1 MKKLKL
7 VFRFFNTIKFLKVT
21 QLIYRLKY
29 TLLPKRYYKPQP
41 FRLRAINRRIHFQA
55 LYDQKIFENNK
66 FVFLNKQHFFS
77 GWNDENMEKLWLYN
91 LHYFDDLHSSNS
103 LARTDCHETLLENWI
118 KENSPAQGNGWE
130 PYPISLR
137 ASNWIKWFLSINKSK
152 KEWDYSLYEQ
162 ILFLDHNLEYH
173 LLGNHLFANAKAL
186 IFSGCYFD
194 GKVADNWL
202 SKGLRILDK
211 QITEQILP
219 DGGNFELT
227 PMYHNTILADM
238 LDLYQL
244 SLVYPDCI
252 PSRTSKYWKGL
263 VTKMLSWADSMAH
276 PDGDVS
282 FFNDSAIGIA
292 PKLSTLRKYALEL
305 EIELPSTN
313 QNRITHLQD
322 SGYVVIQDD
331 INKLIIDVAKVGPD
345 YIPGHAHAD
354 TLSFELSIEGHRVF
368 VNSGTSVY
376 GLGEERLRQ
385 RKTESH
391 NTVTVD
397 GVDSSEVWSGFRVA
411 KRAYPSTPIINETD
425 KKVFVECS
433 HNGYMR
439 LPGKVTHT
447 RQWQIERNVIVIKD
461 KLSGRFNSA
470 QAHYHFHP
478 DIVLEECG
486 PSGSIVFTLP
496 TGAQYSISVMGGD
509 LTVVDSTWHPE
520 FGLSIPNKK
529 LILNFEKD
537 DVKFVLKRA

>member
-7 VFRFFNTIKFLKVT
+7 VFRLFNTIKFLKVT
-21 QLIYRLKY
+21 QLIYRFKY
-29 TLLPKRYYKPQP
+29 TLLPKRYYKPQT
-41 FRLRAINRRIHFQA
+41 FRMRVINGKINFHA

-66 FVFLNKQHFFS
+66 FIFLNKQHFFS
-77 GWNDENMEKLWLYN
+77 GWNDESMEKLWLYN

-103 LARTDCHETLLENWI
+103 LDRTDCHETLLEKWI
-118 KENSPAQGNGWE
+118 KENSPTQGNGWE
-130 PYPISLR
+130 PYTISLR
-137 ASNWIKWFLSINKSK
+137 AVNWIKWFLSINKSK
-152 KEWDYSLYEQ
+152 KEWNYSLYEQ
-162 ILFLDHNLEYH
+162 ILFLEHNLEYH

-202 SKGLRILDK
+202 SKGLKILDK
-211 QITEQILP
+211 QITEQILD

-244 SLVYPDCI
+244 SSVYPDCI
-252 PSRTSKYWKGL
+252 PSRTSKRWKGL
-263 VTKMLSWADSMAH
+263 ISKMLSWADSMEH

-292 PKLSTLRKYALEL
+292 PKLSTLRKYALKL
-305 EIELPSTN
+305 EIELPLTN

-322 SGYVVIQDD
+322 SGYIIIQDE

-411 KRAYPSTPIINETD
+411 KRAYPSAPIINETD
-425 KKVFVECS
+425 NKVCVECS

-447 RQWQIERNVIVIKD
+447 RQWQIERNLIAIND

-470 QAHYHFHP
+470 QAHYHLHP

-496 TGAQYSISVMGGD
+496 NGAQYAISLVGGD